1 MTISGDG
8 LTGGVGL
15 TRFVLG
21 SAAVLFAAEAGTTA
35 QAADAALKKAPPV
48 KYVKVC
54 DIYGAGF
61 FQLPGTVFCAAFR
74 GQLQVDTNFEA
85 GKDAVFV
92 QQDSKKNGNSYSVN
106 VLPAGSQDNSGWQV
120 QAKPTFDL
128 RTETTFGTLRTVIQ
142 PRFQF
147 NLGIF
152 QAGPGPGFEANKT
165 PDCYRCYTQWAG
177 FTIGNQASYWKFLDQ
192 EGIQTFTVGEAE
204 SSLLFAYT
212 YNWTKMTP
220 GTPNPK
226 GFAPYPDG
234 LSSTISLEDP
244 NKHTAKGEAG
254 GNTLA
259 GLAGLAVPGTA
270 LGGIEPIPGPF
281 RLPEVVANFRYEADD
296 PGTVSWQVAGI
307 LHQISETANVAT
319 NGLIPGCINGT
330 ASCSVAFGPSAHAT
344 GWAAL
349 AGARWNLPMLPGTN
363 RGALTLGNFLWLQ
376 ANYGDGSIESVGI
389 GGITGNFSIG
399 DNPGEHTGG
408 LLRDDHDAI
417 AINNGVGGFFLE
429 KEKAFSINAELRVF
443 LTDCTDPVK
452 CWRLNLIGN
461 YAEVTPGSITQNTD
475 WASGGLGKAVR
486 KGFGGNITWGAS
498 RWAGDIGLE
507 VMWFGINQ
515 SLPCNN
521 AGNAAL
527 GVCGTPTTLPN
538 GVSKDSSNV
547 AYRLTFTKNY

>member
-1 MTISGDG
+1 
-8 LTGGVGL
+8 V
-15 TRFVLG
+15 
-21 SAAVLFAAEAGTTA
+21 
-35 QAADAALKKAPPV
+35 
-48 KYVKVC
+48 
-54 DIYGAGF
+54 
-61 FQLPGTVFCAAFR
+61 
-74 GQLQVDTNFEA
+74 
-85 GKDAVFV
+85 
-92 QQDSKKNGNSYSVN
+92 
-106 VLPAGSQDNSGWQV
+106 SGWQV
-120 QAKPTFDL
+120 QAKPVFDL
-128 RTETTFGTLRTVIQ
+128 RTETDFGTLRTVIQ

-177 FTIGNQASYWKFLDQ
+177 FTIGNQASYWKYLDQ

-204 SSLLFAYT
+204 SSLVFAYT
-212 YNWTKMTP
+212 YDWTKMRP

-259 GLAGLAVPGTA
+259 GLAGLAVPGVA
-270 LGGIEPIPGPF
+270 LGGVEPIPGPF
-281 RLPEVVANFRYEADD
+281 KLPDLIANFRYEADA
-296 PGTVSWQVAGI
+296 PGTVSWQIAGH
-307 LHQISETANVAT
+307 LHQISETGNVGT
-319 NGLIPGCINGT
+319 NGIVPGCINGT
-330 ASCSVAFGPSAHAT
+330 AACSVAFGASAHAT

-376 ANYGDGSIESVGI
+376 ANYGDGAIESVGI

-399 DNPGEHTGG
+399 DNPGEQTGG
-408 LLRDDHDAI
+408 LLRDDHDAM
-417 AINNGVGGFFLE
+417 AINNGTGGFFLE
-429 KEKAFSINAELRVF
+429 KEKAFSVNAELRVF
-443 LTDCTDPVK
+443 LTDCTNPVK
-452 CWRLNLIGN
+452 CWRVNLIGN
-461 YAEVTPGSITQNTD
+461 YAEVMPGNITQNTD

-507 VMWFGINQ
+507 VMWFGIKQ
-515 SLPCNN
+515 DLPCNN

-527 GVCGTPTTLPN
+527 AVCGTPTTIPN
-538 GVSKDSSNV
+538 GLSKDSSNV